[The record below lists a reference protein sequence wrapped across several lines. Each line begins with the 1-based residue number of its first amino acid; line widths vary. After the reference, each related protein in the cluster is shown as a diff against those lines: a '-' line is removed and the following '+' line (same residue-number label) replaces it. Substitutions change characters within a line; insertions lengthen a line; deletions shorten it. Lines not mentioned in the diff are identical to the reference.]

1 MALHNI
7 STHATISRIIFLG
20 ALFILVVLNTGC
32 APNNDELFESSNAL
46 LTVDSQWT
54 DITTYQKE
62 YTGLLPFPPDINE
75 DSPTFSLHEQV
86 AVNKFTIQNRGRL
99 RDLRSKLEVINVG
112 VSGELL
118 TVKTALA
125 RIYDE
130 ELALFSLEGWRPF
143 QNYQNAEDYIA
154 EFGDTPEFGRN
165 AYQQWIADSFLSPWV
180 DVQLDRKFVY
190 EHWLN
195 ILEEHQASAE
205 LIEEFNRTISK
216 Q

>member
-46 LTVDSQWT
+46 LTIDRQWT
-54 DITTYQKE
+54 DITTYQEK
-62 YTGLLPFPPDINE
+62 YSGLLPFVPKSE
-75 DSPTFSLHEQV
+75 SPELLGRSTWPTVTTYIS
-86 AVNKFTIQNRGRL
+86 NNTKRL
-99 RDLRSKLEVINVG
+99 RDLRFALNLVEAEVD
-112 VSGELL
+112 SELL
-118 TVKTALA
+118 LVKLALA
-125 RIYDE
+125 NVYDQ
-130 ELALFSLEGWRPF
+130 ELELFTLDKWRPF
-143 QNYQNAEDYIA
+143 QNYQNAGDYIEEYSFIPA
-154 EFGDTPEFGRN
+154 AGRDIYNQWMADTF
-165 AYQQWIADSFLSPWV
+165 QSPWV
-180 DVQLDRKFVY
+180 DVQLKREITY
-190 EHWLN
+190 ERWMG

>member
-1 MALHNI
+1 M
-7 STHATISRIIFLG
+7 TISRIIFLG

-46 LTVDSQWT
+46 LTIDRQWT
-54 DITTYQKE
+54 DITTYQE
-62 YTGLLPFPPDINE
+62 VYSGLLPSPDIYE
-75 DSPTFSLHEQV
+75 DSPTFSNYEKV
-86 AVNKFTIQNRGRL
+86 AVKKFTIQNRGRL

-130 ELALFSLEGWRPF
+130 ELALFSPEGWRPF

-154 EFGDTPEFGRN
+154 EFGDTPVRGRN
-165 AYQQWIADSFLSPWV
+165 VYQQWIADSFLSPWV